1 MVYLSKGM
9 IYKNTS
15 EWELHISRGKQ
26 KFCLTGIQAEVWNN
40 GRFSFGHTKAA
51 DEEQALQELTEMGL
65 AEYETAETSVD
76 EYRVLTRCIFCVP
89 EFLPHRFSLTR
100 TERKLMR
107 WIKKAGIH
115 LSTAELIFLEEN
127 NVQPK
132 FCMLYKINRQALTQ
146 RIYTANT
153 ITDTVLEN
161 QMEYAVC
168 RDRVVGLLL
177 NLLKKKYVVVV

>member
-1 MVYLSKGM
+1 MVYFSKGM

-40 GRFSFGHTKAA
+40 GRFSFGHTKTA

-89 EFLPHRFSLTR
+89 EFLPRRFSLTR
-100 TERKLMR
+100 TERKL
-107 WIKKAGIH
+107 IGGF
-115 LSTAELIFLEEN
+115 FL
-127 NVQPK
+127 
-132 FCMLYKINRQALTQ
+132 F
-146 RIYTANT
+146 
-153 ITDTVLEN
+153 
-161 QMEYAVC
+161 
-168 RDRVVGLLL
+168 
-177 NLLKKKYVVVV
+177 YVFI

>member
-1 MVYLSKGM
+1 
-9 IYKNTS
+9 
-15 EWELHISRGKQ
+15 
-26 KFCLTGIQAEVWNN
+26 
-40 GRFSFGHTKAA
+40 
-51 DEEQALQELTEMGL
+51 
-65 AEYETAETSVD
+65 
-76 EYRVLTRCIFCVP
+76 
-89 EFLPHRFSLTR
+89 
-100 TERKLMR
+100 MR

-132 FCMLYKINRQALTQ
+132 FCMLYKRNRQALTQ

-177 NLLKKKYVVVV
+177 NLLKKKYLVVV

>member
-1 MVYLSKGM
+1 
-9 IYKNTS
+9 
-15 EWELHISRGKQ
+15 
-26 KFCLTGIQAEVWNN
+26 
-40 GRFSFGHTKAA
+40 
-51 DEEQALQELTEMGL
+51 MGL

-89 EFLPHRFSLTR
+89 EFLPRRFSLTR

-132 FCMLYKINRQALTQ
+132 FCMLYKRNRQALTQ

-168 RDRVVGLLL
+168 RDRVVG
-177 NLLKKKYVVVV
+177 YC